1 MFKLTKFTLFSTLL
15 FIALFSIKPA
25 FAKSELLNVVTVCKR
40 GCDYKNMQTA
50 VNYSSSDDLIVIK
63 EMMYGKAAAF
73 TVTGAPRHNIN
84 IICEPGA
91 GLNAYK
97 LNTLIAGSKASPL
110 TISSCILKGAKS
122 YLLDVN
128 TSPYVLNLR
137 NNSLEGAKVKSG
149 YGATLTANRFDNVE
163 VESALAGV
171 TIINN
176 TFRSTKN
183 GLTALKLYPTG
194 TSNVLHNS
202 FDGYDTV
209 MDLNGYGTYKIYNN
223 LISRAL
229 VAYKIV
235 SGANIDTYNTLN
247 YKVVTLRQAAPNS
260 GTDFELVTQDP
271 HFSDELLHVYD
282 SSPAVDRGDPAAGVI
297 LDKDGRARSGIP
309 DIGAFEVN

>member
-149 YGATLTANRFDNVE
+149 YGAILTANRFDNVE

-209 MDLNGYGTYKIYNN
+209 TDPTLGTTYQVPKYTQTTTLSAEGQKAYVLANNSDGLGHSYGSHLNF
-223 LISRAL
+223 LISRTAWENL
-229 VAYKIV
+229 F
-235 SGANIDTYNTLN
+235 
-247 YKVVTLRQAAPNS
+247 R
-260 GTDFELVTQDP
+260 
-271 HFSDELLHVYD
+271 
-282 SSPAVDRGDPAAGVI
+282 
-297 LDKDGRARSGIP
+297 RAHETATAI
-309 DIGAFEVN
+309 A